1 MKCSFEKEN
10 FSSNQEEMESQYM
23 ICKHCEWFYNCDVA
37 LNKILCD
44 SSLEYYLRGLLSRG
58 NPTCYQLFPEDY

>member
-10 FSSNQEEMESQYM
+10 FSSNQEKMESQYM

-37 LNKILCD
+37 FDLNEKLKELIEESEGEQNDNL
-44 SSLEYYLRGLLSRG
+44 
-58 NPTCYQLFPEDY
+58 

>member
-10 FSSNQEEMESQYM
+10 FSSNQEEMKSQYM

-37 LNKILCD
+37 FDLNEKLKELIEESEGVYNDNL
-44 SSLEYYLRGLLSRG
+44 
-58 NPTCYQLFPEDY
+58 

>member
-37 LNKILCD
+37 FDLNERIKDLIEE
-44 SSLEYYLRGLLSRG
+44 SEGE
-58 NPTCYQLFPEDY
+58 Q